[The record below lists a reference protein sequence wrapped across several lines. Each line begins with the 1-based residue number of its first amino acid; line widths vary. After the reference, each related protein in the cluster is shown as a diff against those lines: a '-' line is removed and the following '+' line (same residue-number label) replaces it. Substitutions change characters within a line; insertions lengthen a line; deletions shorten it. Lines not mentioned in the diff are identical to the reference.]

1 MVKIANNKQL
11 KIAKKSKVDKLQKPL
26 NLETINSLDFSSIS
40 VKEFQQQ
47 DNSQTMATAN
57 PSGSI
62 AHQNP
67 VTQPPLFQTT
77 DDAPVMTSHPYL
89 SGAQACL
96 GKTLWDD
103 IEGVPCFRRF
113 FGQGFIE
120 HNIIKE
126 NPETNRLE
134 LIAGNAAWE
143 IIQKFNPEV
152 AYMFLVFAS
161 CATDLEQPWSG
172 AFTIRGT
179 DLIKT
184 FGWSNRTD
192 LSLGKKLKKLGTIAQ
207 QVAHLSITINKLDL
221 KRMKYSAEIQAM
233 WQLKLQYTGQLSLV
247 LEHNHPSKIDHE
259 FDDPTELFITVGAND
274 WVRPFQ
280 DLENY
285 RSLYEYGLLAKS
297 TLQINPYQ
305 NPIAARLAV
314 LLTIMSR
321 IKIDGEYKVGTLLK
335 RIGYLCEEQLQELQ
349 SKSGYVKRMKLIE
362 QWDNA
367 LLTLQDLG
375 WQISFDVMTYPES
388 IQPVWVLLEDKVKE
402 KNKEEVRR
410 PRGWLNVWLEAKI
423 IIKPTEK
430 IQEKLE
436 AINAPALPISQTKP
450 DFKQKNKTILTK
462 SKDSEIQNSH
472 INNKEESIS
481 VENQQK
487 LIPGWA
493 LEEAL
498 KLRGWT
504 KSYLAEKLNLQKSLP
519 GKWINGSRK
528 IQPLHLKQLWEWLTP
543 ELNQIMGH

>member
-1 MVKIANNKQL
+1 MRKAHK
-11 KIAKKSKVDKLQKPL
+11 KPL
-26 NLETINSLDFSSIS
+26 NSTHPI
-40 VKEFQQQ
+40 
-47 DNSQTMATAN
+47 
-57 PSGSI
+57 
-62 AHQNP
+62 
-67 VTQPPLFQTT
+67 TQPPLFQTT

-96 GKTLWDD
+96 GTTLWDD

-126 NPETNRLE
+126 NPETNRIE
-134 LIAGNAAWE
+134 LVAGNAAWE

-161 CATDLEQPWSG
+161 CATDLDQPWSG
-172 AFTIRGT
+172 AFTIKGT

-192 LSLGKKLKKLGTIAQ
+192 LSLGKKLKKLGMLAQ
-207 QVAHLSITINKLDL
+207 QVAHLSITINQLDL

-247 LEHNHPSKIDHE
+247 LEHNNPARINHE

-321 IKIDGEYKVGTLLK
+321 IKIDGEYKVQTLLK
-335 RIGYLCEEQLQELQ
+335 RIGYLSETQLQDLQ
-349 SKSGYVKRMKLIE
+349 RTGNRYKRKELIE

-375 WQISFDVMTYPES
+375 WQIYFEPVTYPES
-388 IQPVWVLLEDKVKE
+388 IQPIWVLTAD
-402 KNKEEVRR
+402 KNKKGLRR
-410 PRGWLNVWLEAKI
+410 PNGWLNIWLEAKV

-436 AINAPALPISQTKP
+436 AINAPALPISK
-450 DFKQKNKTILTK
+450 LK
-462 SKDSEIQNSH
+462 SDSEPKLKTVLTESEHSHTSEQKKIALENS
-472 INNKEESIS
+472 
-481 VENQQK
+481 QK

-493 LEEAL
+493 LEGAL
-498 KLRGWT
+498 RLRGWT
-504 KSYLAEKLNLQKSLP
+504 KSYLAEQLGLQKSLP
-519 GKWINGSRK
+519 GKWINGTRK
-528 IQPLHLKQLWEWLTP
+528 IQPVHLKRLWELLAT
-543 ELNQIMGH
+543 ELNEVLSE

>member
-11 KIAKKSKVDKLQKPL
+11 KIARKSKVDKLQKPL

-47 DNSQTMATAN
+47 DNSQTMATAT

-192 LSLGKKLKKLGTIAQ
+192 LSLGKKLKKLGMLAQ

-305 NPIAARLAV
+305 NPITARLAV

-335 RIGYLCEEQLQELQ
+335 RIGYLSEIQLQGLQ
-349 SKSGYVKRMKLIE
+349 KTGNRYKRKELIE

-375 WQISFDVMTYPES
+375 WQISFDAVTYPES
-388 IQPVWVLLEDKVKE
+388 IQPIWVLPEH
-402 KNKEEVRR
+402 KNIEGQRR
-410 PRGWLNVWLEAKI
+410 PNGWLNIWLEAKV

-436 AINAPALPISQTKP
+436 AINAPALPISK
-450 DFKQKNKTILTK
+450 LK
-462 SKDSEIQNSH
+462 SDSEPKFKTVLPESEHSHTSEQKTTALENSQN
-472 INNKEESIS
+472 
-481 VENQQK
+481 

-498 KLRGWT
+498 RLRGWT
-504 KSYLAEKLNLQKSLP
+504 KSHLAEQLGLQKSLP
-519 GKWINGSRK
+519 GKWINGTRK
-528 IQPLHLKQLWEWLTP
+528 IQPLHLKRLWEWLAP
-543 ELNQIMGH
+543 ELNQIMSE

>member
-1 MVKIANNKQL
+1 MANSDCIKINYKSSSAEDL
-11 KIAKKSKVDKLQKPL
+11 CSLVGLAKKP
-26 NLETINSLDFSSIS
+26 
-40 VKEFQQQ
+40 
-47 DNSQTMATAN
+47 A
-57 PSGSI
+57 
-62 AHQNP
+62 P
-67 VTQPPLFQTT
+67 VTKPPLFQTT

-96 GKTLWDD
+96 GKTLWDT
-103 IEGVPCFRRF
+103 IEGIPCFRRF

-126 NPETNRLE
+126 NPETNRIE
-134 LIAGNAAWE
+134 LVAGNAAWE

-161 CATDLEQPWSG
+161 CATDLDQPWSG
-172 AFTIRGT
+172 AFTIKGT

-192 LSLGKKLKKLGTIAQ
+192 LSLGNKLKKLGHLAL
-207 QVAHLSITINKLDL
+207 QVAHLSITINELDL

-233 WQLKLQYTGQLSLV
+233 WRLKLRYEGDVSPTV
-247 LEHNHPSKIDHE
+247 EHNQPNKVSNETDE
-259 FDDPTELFITVGAND
+259 PTELFITVGAND

-305 NPIAARLAV
+305 NPMAAKLAV
-314 LLTIMSR
+314 FLTIMSR
-321 IKIDGEYKVGTLLK
+321 IKIDGEYKVETLLK
-335 RIGYLCEEQLQELQ
+335 RIGYLSEIQLQELQ
-349 SKSGYVKRMKLIE
+349 SKSNRYKRKELIE

-375 WQISFDVMTYPES
+375 WQISFEPVTYPES
-388 IQPVWVLLEDKVKE
+388 IQPNWTLPDDKHTEGK
-402 KNKEEVRR
+402 RR
-410 PRGWLNVWLEAKI
+410 PDKWLDIWLEAKV
-423 IIKPTEK
+423 IIKPTAK

-436 AINAPALPISQTKP
+436 AINAPALPISKPKPEQKLQTV
-450 DFKQKNKTILTK
+450 LTE
-462 SKDSEIQNSH
+462 SKHSQPTQQQDTAVEDS
-472 INNKEESIS
+472 
-481 VENQQK
+481 QK

-493 LEEAL
+493 LSEAL

-504 KSYLAEKLNLQKSLP
+504 KSHLAERLGLQKSLP
-519 GKWINGSRK
+519 GKWINGTRK
-528 IQPLHLKQLWEWLTP
+528 IQPLHQKLLWEWLAP
-543 ELNQIMGH
+543 ELNQVMSD

>member
-1 MVKIANNKQL
+1 MKLVNIRKGKRKRL
-11 KIAKKSKVDKLQKPL
+11 KSENVNALVLKSV
-26 NLETINSLDFSSIS
+26 SA
-40 VKEFQQQ
+40 KEFQGQ
-47 DNSQTMATAN
+47 DNSKTVT
-57 PSGSI
+57 
-62 AHQNP
+62 HQNP

-77 DDAPVMTSHPYL
+77 DDAPIMTSHPYL

-96 GKTLWDD
+96 GKNLWDD

-172 AFTIRGT
+172 AFTIKGT

-192 LSLGKKLKKLGTIAQ
+192 LSLGNKLKKLGILAQ
-207 QVAHLSITINKLDL
+207 QVAHLSITINELDL
-221 KRMKYSAEIQAM
+221 KRMKYSVEIQAM
-233 WQLKLQYTGQLSLV
+233 WQLKLQYIGQLSLTI
-247 LEHNHPSKIDHE
+247 EHNHPFTIDHE
-259 FDDPTELFITVGAND
+259 LDDPTELFITVGAND

-335 RIGYLCEEQLQELQ
+335 RIGYLSETQLQELQ
-349 SKSGYVKRMKLIE
+349 DTSNRYKRKELIE

-375 WQISFDVMTYPES
+375 WQISFDSVTYPES
-388 IQPVWVLLEDKVKE
+388 IQPIWVLPEH
-402 KNKEEVRR
+402 KNTEGQRR
-410 PRGWLNVWLEAKI
+410 PNGWLNIWLEAKV

-436 AINAPALPISQTKP
+436 AINAPALPVSKP
-450 DFKQKNKTILTK
+450 KSDSEPNLKTVLTESKHSHPNKQKTTAVE
-462 SKDSEIQNSH
+462 DS
-472 INNKEESIS
+472 
-481 VENQQK
+481 QK

-504 KSYLAEKLNLQKSLP
+504 KSHLAERLGLQKSLP
-519 GKWINGSRK
+519 GKWINGTRK
-528 IQPLHLKQLWEWLTP
+528 IQPLHLKRLWEWLAP
-543 ELNQIMGH
+543 ELNQVMSD

>member
-1 MVKIANNKQL
+1 MFLRGVKLVNTRTYKHKRSFA
-11 KIAKKSKVDKLQKPL
+11 ASA
-26 NLETINSLDFSSIS
+26 
-40 VKEFQQQ
+40 KEFQQET
-47 DNSQTMATAN
+47 NTVATH
-57 PSGSI
+57 SS
-62 AHQNP
+62 P
-67 VTQPPLFQTT
+67 VTQPPLFQIT

-96 GKTLWDD
+96 GKNLWDD

-172 AFTIRGT
+172 AFTIKGT

-192 LSLGKKLKKLGTIAQ
+192 LSLGKKLKKLGILAQ
-207 QVAHLSITINKLDL
+207 QVAHLSITINQLDL

-247 LEHNHPSKIDHE
+247 LEHNNPSLIDHE
-259 FDDPTELFITVGAND
+259 FDDPTELFITVSAND

-280 DLENY
+280 DLDNY

-321 IKIDGEYKVGTLLK
+321 IKTDGEYKVKTLLK
-335 RIGYLCEEQLQELQ
+335 RIGYLCETQLQELQ
-349 SKSGYVKRMKLIE
+349 IKGNRYKRKALIE
-362 QWDNA
+362 QWNNA

-375 WQISFDVMTYPES
+375 WKISFDSVTYPAS
-388 IQPVWVLLEDKVKE
+388 IQPIWVLPEAKKE
-402 KNKEEVRR
+402 QRR
-410 PRGWLNVWLEAKI
+410 PNGWLNIWLEAKV

-436 AINAPALPISQTKP
+436 AINAPVLPFSKP
-450 DFKQKNKTILTK
+450 KSHSKPKIKTVVTENKRSHSTKQKFTV
-462 SKDSEIQNSH
+462 DSR
-472 INNKEESIS
+472 K
-481 VENQQK
+481 K
-487 LIPGWA
+487 IPGWA

-498 KLRGWT
+498 KLKGWT
-504 KSYLAEKLNLQKSLP
+504 KSHLAERLGLQKSLP
-519 GKWINGSRK
+519 GKWINGTRK
-528 IQPLHLKQLWEWLTP
+528 IQPLHLKRVWEWLAP
-543 ELNQIMGH
+543 ELNQVMSK

>member
-1 MVKIANNKQL
+1 MKKAYINKQL
-11 KIAKKSKVDKLQKPL
+11 VKRSKLGEPPKPL
-26 NLETINSLDFSSIS
+26 KLENINPDDFSLLTTQES
-40 VKEFQQQ
+40 QQQ
-47 DNSQTMATAN
+47 DNSKTRR
-57 PSGSI
+57 
-62 AHQNP
+62 HQNP

-77 DDAPVMTSHPYL
+77 NDAPVMTSHPYL

-161 CATDLEQPWSG
+161 CATDLVQPWSG
-172 AFTIRGT
+172 AFTIKGT

-192 LSLGKKLKKLGTIAQ
+192 LSLGKKLKKLGTLAQ

-247 LEHNHPSKIDHE
+247 LEHNHPSQIEHAQIDYE
-259 FDDPTELFITVGAND
+259 YDEPTELFITVGAND

-335 RIGYLCEEQLQELQ
+335 RIGYLSETQLQELQ
-349 SKSGYVKRMKLIE
+349 RTSNRYKRKELIE

-375 WQISFDVMTYPES
+375 WQIDFEPVTYPES
-388 IQPVWVLLEDKVKE
+388 IQPIWVLPEDKNTE
-402 KNKEEVRR
+402 KPRR
-410 PRGWLNVWLEAKI
+410 PNGWLNIWLEAKV

-436 AINAPALPISQTKP
+436 AINAPALPVSKP
-450 DFKQKNKTILTK
+450 KSHSEPKLKTVPAE
-462 SKDSEIQNSH
+462 SKDSHPNQQ
-472 INNKEESIS
+472 KTIS
-481 VENQQK
+481 VEDNQKQ
-487 LIPGWA
+487 IPGWA

-504 KSYLAEKLNLQKSLP
+504 KSYLALQLGLQKSVP
-519 GKWINGSRK
+519 GKWINGTRK
-528 IQPLHLKQLWEWLTP
+528 IQPHYLKRLWEWLAL
-543 ELNQIMGH
+543 ELNQAMSN

>member
-1 MVKIANNKQL
+1 VKRANK
-11 KIAKKSKVDKLQKPL
+11 KPL
-26 NLETINSLDFSSIS
+26 KST
-40 VKEFQQQ
+40 
-47 DNSQTMATAN
+47 T
-57 PSGSI
+57 
-62 AHQNP
+62 P

-96 GKTLWDD
+96 GTTLWDD

-172 AFTIRGT
+172 AFTIKGT

-192 LSLGKKLKKLGTIAQ
+192 LSLGKKLKKLGLLAQ
-207 QVAHLSITINKLDL
+207 QVAHLSITINQLDL

-247 LEHNHPSKIDHE
+247 LEHNNPAQIDPE

-335 RIGYLCEEQLQELQ
+335 RIGYLSEIQLQELQ
-349 SKSGYVKRMKLIE
+349 RTGNRYRRKELIE

-375 WQISFDVMTYPES
+375 WKISFDSVTYPES
-388 IQPVWVLLEDKVKE
+388 IQPIWVLPDN
-402 KNKEEVRR
+402 KNTEAKRR
-410 PRGWLNVWLEAKI
+410 PNGWLNIWLEAKV
-423 IIKPTEK
+423 IIKPTAK
-430 IQEKLE
+430 IQEKLA
-436 AINAPALPISQTKP
+436 AINAPALPISKP
-450 DFKQKNKTILTK
+450 K
-462 SKDSEIQNSH
+462 SDSEPKFKTVLTESNNSLP
-472 INNKEESIS
+472 NQPKNTA
-481 VENQQK
+481 VEDSQK
-487 LIPGWA
+487 LITGGA
-493 LEEAL
+493 LSSAL
-498 KLRGWT
+498 KLKGWT
-504 KSYLAEKLNLQKSLP
+504 KSHLAERLGLQKSLP

-528 IQPLHLKQLWEWLTP
+528 IQPVHLKLLWELLAT
-543 ELNQIMGH
+543 ELNEVLSE

>member
-1 MVKIANNKQL
+1 MANSDRIKNNYESFYVQDLCSLVGLVKKT
-11 KIAKKSKVDKLQKPL
+11 V
-26 NLETINSLDFSSIS
+26 
-40 VKEFQQQ
+40 
-47 DNSQTMATAN
+47 
-57 PSGSI
+57 
-62 AHQNP
+62 P
-67 VTQPPLFQTT
+67 VTKPPLFQTT

-126 NPETNRLE
+126 NPETNRIE
-134 LIAGNAAWE
+134 LVAGNAAWE

-161 CATDLEQPWSG
+161 CATDLDQPWSG
-172 AFTIRGT
+172 AFTIKGT

-192 LSLGKKLKKLGTIAQ
+192 LSLGNKLKKLGILAQ
-207 QVAHLSITINKLDL
+207 QVAHLSITINELDL

-233 WQLKLQYTGQLSLV
+233 WRLKLRYEGDVSPTV
-247 LEHNHPSKIDHE
+247 EHNQPNKVSNETDE
-259 FDDPTELFITVGAND
+259 PTELFITVGAND

-305 NPIAARLAV
+305 NPMATKLAV
-314 LLTIMSR
+314 FLTIMSR

-335 RIGYLCEEQLQELQ
+335 RIGYLSETQLQELQ
-349 SKSGYVKRMKLIE
+349 STSNRYKRKELIE

-375 WQISFDVMTYPES
+375 WQISFDLVTYPES
-388 IQPVWVLLEDKVKE
+388 IQPNWVLPEDKNIE
-402 KNKEEVRR
+402 GQRR
-410 PRGWLNVWLEAKI
+410 PNGWLNIWLLAKL
-423 IIKPTEK
+423 IIKPTAK

-436 AINAPALPISQTKP
+436 AINAPALPVSKP
-450 DFKQKNKTILTK
+450 KPYSETNLKTVLTE
-462 SKDSEIQNSH
+462 SKDSHPNQQ
-472 INNKEESIS
+472 KTTA
-481 VENQQK
+481 VENSQK

-504 KSYLAEKLNLQKSLP
+504 KSHLAERLGLQKSLP
-519 GKWINGSRK
+519 GKWCNGTRK
-528 IQPLHLKQLWEWLTP
+528 IQALHLKLLWEWLAP
-543 ELNQIMGH
+543 ELNQVLSE

>member
-1 MVKIANNKQL
+1 MFLRGVKLVNTRTYKHKRSFA
-11 KIAKKSKVDKLQKPL
+11 ASA
-26 NLETINSLDFSSIS
+26 
-40 VKEFQQQ
+40 KEFQQET
-47 DNSQTMATAN
+47 NTVATH
-57 PSGSI
+57 SS
-62 AHQNP
+62 P
-67 VTQPPLFQTT
+67 VTQPPLFQIT

-96 GKTLWDD
+96 GKNLWDD

-161 CATDLEQPWSG
+161 CATDLDQPWLG
-172 AFTIRGT
+172 AFTIKGT

-192 LSLGKKLKKLGTIAQ
+192 LSLGKKLKKLGILAQ
-207 QVAHLSITINKLDL
+207 QVAHLSITINQLDL

-233 WQLKLQYTGQLSLV
+233 WQLKLQYTGQLSLI
-247 LEHNHPSKIDHE
+247 LEHNNPHKIDHD
-259 FDDPTELFITVGAND
+259 FDDPTELFITVSAND

-280 DLENY
+280 DLDNY

-321 IKIDGEYKVGTLLK
+321 IKVDGEYKVRTLLK
-335 RIGYLCEEQLQELQ
+335 RIGYLCETQLQELQ
-349 SKSGYVKRMKLIE
+349 SKSGYIKRIKLIE
-362 QWDNA
+362 QWNNA

-375 WQISFDVMTYPES
+375 WKISFDSVTYPAS
-388 IQPVWVLLEDKVKE
+388 IQPIWVLLENKKE
-402 KNKEEVRR
+402 QRR
-410 PRGWLNVWLEAKI
+410 PNGWLNIWLEAKV

-436 AINAPALPISQTKP
+436 AINAPVLPVSKSKP
-450 DFKQKNKTILTK
+450 HSEPKLKTVVTTQKRSHPTKQKLTV
-462 SKDSEIQNSH
+462 DSR
-472 INNKEESIS
+472 K
-481 VENQQK
+481 K
-487 LIPGWA
+487 IPGWA

-498 KLRGWT
+498 KLKGWT
-504 KSYLAEKLNLQKSLP
+504 KSHLAERLGLQKSLP
-519 GKWINGSRK
+519 GKWINGTRK
-528 IQPLHLKQLWEWLTP
+528 IQPLHLKRLWEWLSP
-543 ELNQIMGH
+543 ELNQVMSN

>member
-1 MVKIANNKQL
+1 MNTRKEKHKQS
-11 KIAKKSKVDKLQKPL
+11 KS
-26 NLETINSLDFSSIS
+26 SSA
-40 VKEFQQQ
+40 KEFQQET
-47 DNSQTMATAN
+47 NTVATH
-57 PSGSI
+57 PS
-62 AHQNP
+62 P
-67 VTQPPLFQTT
+67 VTQPPLFQIT

-96 GKTLWDD
+96 GKNLWDD

-172 AFTIRGT
+172 AFTIKGT

-192 LSLGKKLKKLGTIAQ
+192 LSLGKKLKKLGILAQ
-207 QVAHLSITINKLDL
+207 QVAHLSITINQLDL

-233 WQLKLQYTGQLSLV
+233 WQLKLQYTGQLSLI
-247 LEHNHPSKIDHE
+247 LEHNNPHKIDHE
-259 FDDPTELFITVGAND
+259 FDDPTELFITVSAND

-280 DLENY
+280 DLDNY

-321 IKIDGEYKVGTLLK
+321 IKIDGEYKVKTLLK
-335 RIGYLCEEQLQELQ
+335 RIGYLCETQLQELQ
-349 SKSGYVKRMKLIE
+349 IKGNRYKRKALIE
-362 QWDNA
+362 QWNNA

-375 WQISFDVMTYPES
+375 WKISFDSVTYSAS
-388 IQPVWVLLEDKVKE
+388 IQPIWVLPEAKKE
-402 KNKEEVRR
+402 QRR
-410 PRGWLNVWLEAKI
+410 PNGWLNIWLEAKV

-436 AINAPALPISQTKP
+436 AINAPVLPFSKP
-450 DFKQKNKTILTK
+450 KSHSEPKIKTVVTENKRSHSTKQKFTV
-462 SKDSEIQNSH
+462 DSR
-472 INNKEESIS
+472 K
-481 VENQQK
+481 K
-487 LIPGWA
+487 IPGWA

-498 KLRGWT
+498 KLKGWT
-504 KSYLAEKLNLQKSLP
+504 KSHLAERLGLQKSLP
-519 GKWINGSRK
+519 GKWINGTRK
-528 IQPLHLKQLWEWLTP
+528 IQPLHLKRLWEWLAP
-543 ELNQIMGH
+543 ELNQVMSK